1 MQEDLH
7 MSDTMWNLGI
17 STFYIGYLVG
27 QLPGNLWLAKAN
39 PRWFLPSTMVAWG
52 AATICTPALTKYA
65 DSLRYHAAASC
76 VLTTRSS
83 GAGFAALRFFTGLAE
98 APFFPGITLSEYR
111 IKKIPASDHHFN
123 KTDMG
128 Q

>member
-1 MQEDLH
+1 MGGQPTSYLDRINVSNARIGGMQDDLN

-27 QLPGNLWLAKAN
+27 QLPGNLWLAKTN

-65 DSLRYHAAASC
+65 NNP
-76 VLTTRSS
+76 
-83 GAGFAALRFFTGLAE
+83 GGLM
-98 APFFPGITLSEYR
+98 FQLCI
-111 IKKIPASDHHFN
+111 D
-123 KTDMG
+123 
-128 Q
+128 